1 MMKALLVLLLL
12 GMREAAAVTHS
23 LTYFVTVVT
32 GMKEFP
38 EFSEVVNVGGQ
49 ELVYYN
55 CSLRKIIPKTAW
67 IENFDP
73 DFWKI
78 EAERNI
84 YNHQFLKT
92 EMSNVMQRFNQSD
105 GSHIYQWMYGIVMD
119 DESNE
124 IDGFEIHAYDGND
137 YLYFDL
143 KTENFVAAA
152 PQAVIT
158 KNNWNNKAKIDYR
171 RNIFVN
177 FFPELLKK
185 YMNYGR
191 SYLMRTE
198 LPSVSLLQKTPSSPI
213 SCHATGF
220 YPKEAELFWRKD
232 GEEIHEDVDK
242 GEILP
247 NNDGTFQ
254 MSTDLKLLSE
264 TYEEWPKYE
273 CVFQLSGVK
282 EDMITKLD
290 KINIRTNTG
299 TSEFP
304 TTAAVIIVVVG
315 ALVAG
320 GAAGVIF
327 WKRRNTAPDTSS
339 AEDPNPKE
347 GSSEELEMMM

>member
-1 MMKALLVLLLL
+1 MKALFVLALL
-12 GMREAAAVTHS
+12 GMREVAAVTHS
-23 LTYFVTVVT
+23 LTYIVTTVT

-38 EFSEVVNVGGQ
+38 EYSEVINVDGQ
-49 ELVYYN
+49 EFVYYN
-55 CSLRKIIPKTAW
+55 CSLRKIIPKNAW
-67 IENFDP
+67 IEENFDP
-73 DFWKI
+73 DFWKL
-78 EAERNI
+78 ETERNI
-84 YNHQFLKT
+84 NNHQLIKGEIHT
-92 EMSNVMQRFNQSD
+92 VMQRLNQSD
-105 GSHIYQWMYGIVMD
+105 GSHIYQWMYGIEMD
-119 DESNE
+119 DETNK

-143 KTENFVAAA
+143 KTENFIAAA

-158 KNNWNNKAKIDYR
+158 KNNRNNKAMIDYR
-171 RNIFVN
+171 KNIFAN

-185 YMNYGR
+185 YVNYGR

-198 LPSVSLLQKTPSSPI
+198 LPSVSLLRKTPSSPI

-232 GEEIHEDVDK
+232 GEEIHEYVDK

-254 MSTDLKLLSE
+254 MSTDLRFLSDS
-264 TYEEWPKYE
+264 YEEWPKYE
-273 CVFQLSGVK
+273 CVFHLSGVK

-290 KINIRTNTG
+290 KINIRTNKG

-304 TTAAVIIVVVG
+304 TTVFIIIAVVVG
-315 ALVAG
+315 GFVAA

-327 WKRRNTAPDTSS
+327 WKRRNTGMNHLTHHQLRIPILR
-339 AEDPNPKE
+339 N
-347 GSSEELEMMM
+347 